1 MNSIRKGSTLYQR
14 ITGSLRT
21 LACASLSLA
30 FAASGFAQH
39 LDFGFGFGVKGGA
52 GFTDVLQATGTI
64 NGSNAVLNKS
74 NDYIVG
80 PVAELR
86 IPFGFALEV
95 DGLYRGTEYTLTS
108 NGVPSKINVQA
119 WEIPYLAKFRFPI
132 PLLKPFISAGGA
144 YRTFTDLP
152 NNITPTHNAFVA
164 AGGLELRI
172 SRLRLSAEARYL
184 HWGSPPSNVAVRL
197 AQSQGE
203 VLFGLI
209 F

>member
-1 MNSIRKGSTLYQR
+1 VAAISKT
-14 ITGSLRT
+14 
-21 LACASLSLA
+21 A
-30 FAASGFAQH
+30 FVFFAFSGAVFAQH
-39 LDFGFGFGVKGGA
+39 LDFGFDFGVKGGVP
-52 GFTDVLQATGTI
+52 FTDVLKATGVVSVPPGTSVI
-64 NGSNAVLNKS
+64 NGSITTVNRSGEYL
-74 NDYIVG
+74 IG

-95 DGLYRGTEYTLTS
+95 DGIYRGSEYHLTT
-108 NGVPSKINVQA
+108 NNVTTTVDAHA

-152 NNITPTHNAFVA
+152 NNIVTPTHNAFVL

-172 SRLRLSAEARYL
+172 SKLRLSGEARWL
-184 HWGSPPSNVAVRL
+184 RWGQPATNNIVRL
-197 AQSQGE
+197 TQNQGE
-203 VLFGLI
+203 ILFGVV

>member
-1 MNSIRKGSTLYQR
+1 MYQR
-14 ITGSLRT
+14 IAGYLRIR
-21 LACASLSLA
+21 ACASFLCLA

-52 GFTDVLQATGTI
+52 GFTQVLQATGTI
-64 NGSNAVLNKS
+64 NGSNVFLNKS
-74 NDYIVG
+74 DDYIVG

-95 DGLYRGTEYTLTS
+95 DGLYRGTEYTATT
-108 NGVPSKINVQA
+108 NGVPTKINAQA
-119 WEIPYLAKFRFPI
+119 WELPYLAKFRFPI

-144 YRTFTDLP
+144 YRTFTNLN

-172 SRLRLSAEARYL
+172 SKLRLSGEARYL
-184 HWGSPPSNVAVRL
+184 HWGSPPNNVAIRL